1 MIVPSFFASGFNIF
15 LIMQFIRGIPR
26 DMDEAAK
33 IDGCSWYGVFFRII
47 VPMIVPSLVT
57 VAVLTFMSM
66 GALLYLNKPEPYTVA
81 YALKMFNDSS
91 MSDYGATFAMS
102 AASLVPILVLFFFF
116 QKNLVEGIS
125 IQGLKG

>member
-1 MIVPSFFASGFNIF
+1 MFVLRNAYTMNDRITAEI
-15 LIMQFIRGIPR
+15 
-26 DMDEAAK
+26 
-33 IDGCSWYGVFFRII
+33 IDGKHN
-47 VPMIVPSLVT
+47 
-57 VAVLTFMSM
+57 
-66 GALLYLNKPEPYTVA
+66 LNKPETYTVA